1 MAMPGSRSRSH
12 LARFIAGSSFLL
24 LLLLLPSP
32 SGACPKPC
40 ACYVPT
46 EVHCT
51 FRYLTAIPRHLAS
64 NVERINLGYNSLVE
78 ITEND
83 FSGQHKMELLMLHS
97 NEIQRINEKAFRDLH
112 SLQVLKMSYNK
123 VRSLHKNTFHGL
135 KSLIRLHMDHNKLE
149 FLNPEA
155 LYGLTSLKLVHLEG
169 NLLTQIHADTFVT
182 LRHMQIFKTSS
193 IKHIYLSDN
202 LLSSLPKDMFSYM
215 AELETIYLNGNPWS
229 CDCQMQWFAEWA
241 DKSRDMIKCKKDR
254 SYTNGQQCPV
264 CSIPSQ
270 NKGKDLSDI
279 SVTDLACV
287 KPSIDPAL
295 KIKNV
300 TESGE
305 SDFSSISAKDFIA
318 PIGTLIINMTDQTG
332 NEANLA
338 CNIQRPS
345 DMSPITLE
353 RNNGH
358 TLLRT
363 SFSTFLVCNID
374 YDHIQKLW
382 GILAMYS
389 DSPMK
394 LRRDLL
400 LTKMPYV
407 SYSYKQI
414 NSEED
419 VFTNIEAELRA
430 NPSWVMQDQITLQ
443 LDRTA
448 TTLNTLHVRYSADVQ
463 ILLEQYEEKPMAYKW
478 AMILKDNTTQTEY
491 IVVTGGTVELDCQV
505 TGEPAPV
512 TEWILPDGSK
522 VRAPYASEEGRIII
536 IKSGKFILR
545 TVDSFDTGV
554 YHCIGTNYYDADV
567 LTFRIIVVDSDV
579 EHDTLNGPEISPLVG
594 ESLHLPCHSTGI
606 PEASVSWVFPDHS
619 VVHQSSSSKHK
630 HIFSNGTLKIQELT
644 QRDRGY
650 FRCIAANPYGFD
662 MLVVKVLTAESE
674 NNVKDKRTSLTEEWE
689 HEASGTEAFTD
700 VTEHYIPLTT
710 THPILRQASRVVS
723 KKQPTSRHSGKSESK
738 IKHKKKGEKPNKR
751 TRGQRRQFYQGNRRI
766 DPQHWAALLEKTKK
780 KPVPSVTKENITTST
795 KKTNVST
802 NGNLSGDGE
811 EVSGGDLS
819 PTEEGFII
827 LTTKLP
833 LETTTSKLAVHQ
845 MKETQTLQTS
855 KAQTTPS
862 ILIEEMSPV
871 VKPMVI
877 ELDKTEEQT
886 DKYYSTMIPQT
897 QQSTL
902 QTTKSAPEGY
912 ILSQELTTMSSI
924 SRAKSL
930 SSITRP
936 PAISNAFSATDD
948 YKNNNDRTS
957 YSHSQVT
964 TNRVSSAFS
973 TVNNLIHVTPKNMHT
988 KLPSTN
994 IVPIVGNTD
1003 LTTQKNVPSVVITD
1017 HKILTSESQVEGT
1030 STSLPTSQSQPVTSQ
1045 YLNTTSP
1052 RKGVD
1057 MALVTVTEPENEMS
1071 HIYFQSTQ
1079 KIITP
1084 RLPPGSTIIA
1094 HQQIQIIRDVTPNT
1108 ANSRQRYGR
1117 RKISG
1122 KRRIVRPDRIPNIK
1136 DRYAFLRPER
1146 KEVTKESTTVASAT
1160 ELTTKYKYSSSTSS
1174 LIEPDPLTTPVTRES
1189 TTVKSATEQITRY
1202 QHSSSTTS
1210 LTRPEP
1216 LPTPWTI
1223 ITTPQTVNVS
1233 QLTTV
1238 ATPFTLFQGK
1248 GRTVEPENTGLKSV
1262 HTYIQTAHPDI
1273 LLEFVPTV
1281 SMPTYSTNRT
1291 SFSSTEY
1298 PTTVTGKHAT
1308 INIFQT
1314 TPSQVNREYKNV
1326 DLKPTTAKSKISSKT
1341 LRGKIPWH
1349 RFFGN
1354 GQIQKEILKKLRKPK
1369 IQTTKSAITTLPATS
1384 VFETNTL
1391 PVSEI
1396 HTSYLSTEAEFSK
1409 NDAGLSVSPAIPMT
1423 LDNEITL
1430 TPTPTFSSTTLRM
1443 SPTTISSHITTPIT
1457 NEINVD
1463 SYSPTSTFTT
1473 PTTGGIMPS
1482 SATTAANTRAVN
1494 GARRKWVKRKRP
1506 RKKNTTQETI
1516 TALKSKPSDES
1527 KVNKPSQI
1535 TTNDYTMITSTMTLT
1550 SPQVSENATGTPFTS
1565 TYKSHPYTASPKPK
1579 RRLTTKNKVKPPTGK
1594 PRLSTETIN
1603 MTLPNTSQGIIPK
1616 AKKVPIITQ
1625 ETPSYS
1631 TTILQTYAPSATAK
1645 YQSKT
1650 VGIATNK
1657 TVNQK
1662 IPHETFEYQYTIK
1675 SVPTDKYEFVTSTGS
1690 PIVTTQK
1697 LHPKVQHPTPL
1708 SPTISMTPQMAPR
1721 QSTLFP
1727 SQKRYWNKALPELTE
1742 KSKTLTVNT
1751 LTILKP
1757 PLSLTSD
1764 SPVITKNKY
1773 STTFQPLKTENQ
1785 ETTTMNQFTLETS
1798 SSDRPTKP
1806 KIKGGKLASFTVL
1819 ANSDA
1824 FIPCEATGNPVP
1836 TIHWTKVSSGPFLL
1850 KSRRGNKLE
1859 IFVNGTLSIP
1869 NVSIH
1874 DRGQYLCVA
1883 ANQYGSDRLL
1893 VTLSVI
1899 AYPPRILEGHSKE
1912 ITVHSG
1918 NSVDVKCQ
1926 AEGRPTPE
1934 IVWILPNKSSVS
1946 EYSSEN
1952 PRVSVKPDGTLTIS
1966 DMTIYDRG
1974 LYKCLASNQAG
1985 SETLKVKIQVIAAPP
2000 IILEDKRQQ
2009 VEGMLGENLKLPC
2022 SARGN
2027 PNPSV
2032 HWVLFDGTEVKPL
2045 QFINSKLFMFSNG
2058 TLYIRNLVSADSGNY
2073 ECIATSSTGSER
2085 RVINLI
2091 VEQRESGPKI
2101 ITASPKFTERNFG
2114 DQLLLN
2120 CSANGEPKPRIIWR
2134 LPSKAVVDQWHR
2146 MGNRIHVYPN
2156 GSLFVEAVTEK
2167 DAGDYLCVARNK
2179 IGDDLMLMRVSVTM
2193 KPAKIDQKQ
2202 FFKKQVPY
2210 GKDFK
2215 VDCKASGA
2223 PIPEISWSLP
2233 DGTMINNV
2241 LQADDNGRSRFRR
2254 YVLFENGTLFLNKVG
2269 ITEEGDYTCVA
2280 QNTLGKDEMKV
2291 HITVVTAAPRIKHNY
2306 KTFARA
2312 RAGEMATFDC
2322 EAIGEPRPRTFWLLP
2337 SSEKISASN
2346 DRYLLHVNGSLS
2358 ITKVKL
2364 LDEGEYMCVARNAA
2378 GEDTKLFKLEVT
2390 SRPPLINGLYT
2401 NKTVIKDTAV
2411 KHSRKLID
2419 CRAEGTPPPQV
2430 MWIMPDNIFLN
2441 APYYGSRIIV
2451 HKNGTLEIRNVRAS
2465 DTAEFICVARN
2476 DGGETVLVVQLE
2488 ATDMLRRPMFKNPF
2502 NEKITARPDT
2512 TTVLN
2517 CSADGNPPPEM
2528 IWLLPNGTRF
2538 SSEPTLSRYQIGSDG
2553 TFIIYN
2559 PTRDDAGKY
2568 RCAARNK
2575 VGYIEKLIIL
2585 EVGQKPTILTHPRK
2599 AIKVISGEQLSLHC
2613 LSDGIPKP
2621 NIIWRIPSGLILG
2634 RPQINGR
2641 YILHENGTL
2650 VVRETSTQDH
2660 GNYICR
2666 AQNNAGDTSIVVPVM
2681 IIAFSPRI
2689 TNRPPQSTQTKS
2701 GVAIQLNCVAIGV
2714 PKPEVSWE
2722 MPDLSILSTA
2732 SKGRPTGSELLHP
2745 QGTLVIQNPRRSDSG
2760 TYRCTAKNSH
2770 GSDTIATYLQVL

>member
-1 MAMPGSRSRSH
+1 MPGSS
-12 LARFIAGSSFLL
+12 LWGPMVRFIAGSGFLFV
-24 LLLLLPSP
+24 LLLPSP

-51 FRYLTAIPRHLAS
+51 FRYLSAIPGLLNS
-64 NVERINLGYNSLVE
+64 NVERINLGYNSLIE
-78 ITEND
+78 ITENN
-83 FSGQHKMELLMLHS
+83 FSGLNKLELLMLHS
-97 NEIQRINEKAFRDLH
+97 NEIQRIHEKAFRDLH

-135 KSLIRLHMDHNKLE
+135 KSLIRLHMDHNKIE

-155 LYGLTSLKLVHLEG
+155 LYGLSSLKLVHLEG

-182 LRHMQIFKTSS
+182 LRYMQIFKTSS

-202 LLSSLPKDMFSYM
+202 LLSALPKDMFSYM
-215 AELETIYLNGNPWS
+215 AELETVYLNGNPWS

-241 DKSRDMIKCKKDR
+241 EKSRDMIKCKRDR

-270 NKGKDLSDI
+270 YKGKDLSDI
-279 SVTDLACV
+279 LVTDLTCV

-305 SDFSSISAKDFIA
+305 SDFSSISPKDFIA
-318 PIGTLIINMTDQTG
+318 PIGSLVINMTDQTG

-338 CNIQRPS
+338 CSIQRPS
-345 DMSPITLE
+345 KMSPITLE

-363 SFSTFLVCNID
+363 SLSTFLVCSID

-394 LRRDLL
+394 LRRELL

-407 SYSYKQI
+407 SYSYKQF
-414 NSEED
+414 STDED

-430 NPSWVMQDQITLQ
+430 NPSWVMQDQLTLQ

-448 TTLNTLHVRYSADVQ
+448 TTLNTLHIRYIADVH
-463 ILLEQYEEKPMAYKW
+463 IMLEQYEEKPVEYKW

-491 IVVTGGTVELDCQV
+491 TVVTGSTVELDCQV
-505 TGEPAPV
+505 IGEPAPV

-536 IKSGKFILR
+536 TKSGKFILR

-554 YHCIGTNYYDADV
+554 YHCIGTNYHDADV

-579 EHDTLNGPEISPLVG
+579 EHDTVNGPEISPLVG
-594 ESLHLPCHSTGI
+594 ETLHLPCHSSGI
-606 PEASVSWVFPDHS
+606 PEASVSWVFPDNS
-619 VVHQSSSSKHK
+619 VVHQSSKHK
-630 HIFSNGTLKIQELT
+630 NIFSNGTLKIQELT

-650 FRCIAANPYGFD
+650 FRCIVANPYGFD
-662 MLVVKVLTAESE
+662 VLVVKILTVEGE
-674 NNVKDKRTSLTEEWE
+674 NNVKNKRTSLTEEWE
-689 HEASGTEAFTD
+689 QEASGTEEFTD
-700 VTEHYIPLTT
+700 VTEDYMPLTT
-710 THPILRQASRVVS
+710 AYPILSQASRVVS
-723 KKQPTSRHSGKSESK
+723 KKQPASRHSGKAESK
-738 IKHKKKGEKPNKR
+738 IQHRKKGEKLNKR
-751 TRGQRRQFYQGNRRI
+751 TRGQRRHFYHGNRRI
-766 DPQHWAALLEKTKK
+766 DPQQWAALLEKTKK
-780 KPVPSVTKENITTST
+780 KPAPSVTKEITST
-795 KKTNVST
+795 STEKTYVST
-802 NGNLSGDGE
+802 NGKVSGDGE
-811 EVSGGDLS
+811 DISGGDLS
-819 PTEEGFII
+819 PTEEGFLI

-833 LETTTSKLAVHQ
+833 LETTTSQLAVHQ
-845 MKETQTLQTS
+845 GKETQTIQTS
-855 KAQTTPS
+855 KAKTTPS
-862 ILIEEMSPV
+862 ILVEEMSPV

-877 ELDKTEEQT
+877 ELEKSEEQT
-886 DKYYSTMIPQT
+886 VIIKEEYSTMVPQT
-897 QQSTL
+897 QQSSTSQ
-902 QTTKSAPEGY
+902 QTKAAPEGY
-912 ILSQELTTMSSI
+912 IPRQELTTMSRI
-924 SRAKSL
+924 SKATSL
-930 SSITRP
+930 SIITRP
-936 PAISNAFSATDD
+936 PAISNAFHNIDD
-948 YKNNNDRTS
+948 YKNNVNHTRNS
-957 YSHSQVT
+957 PSQVT
-964 TNRVSSAFS
+964 TNKVNIASS
-973 TVNNLIHVTPKNMHT
+973 TVNDLMNITPTNMHT
-988 KLPSTN
+988 MPPSTS
-994 IVPIVGNTD
+994 IVPKVRDKD
-1003 LTTQKNVPSVVITD
+1003 LSTQKNFPSVDIKD
-1017 HKILTSESQVEGT
+1017 HIMLTSESSVEDT
-1030 STSLPTSQSQPVTSQ
+1030 STSLPTSQNQLVTSQ
-1045 YLNTTSP
+1045 YLNTSSP
-1052 RKGVD
+1052 KSSFEI
-1057 MALVTVTEPENEMS
+1057 ALMTVTEPENEMG

-1094 HQQIQIIRDVTPNT
+1094 HQQIQIIRDVNPNT
-1108 ANSRQRYGR
+1108 ANARQRYGR
-1117 RKISG
+1117 RKLSG
-1122 KRRIVRPDRIPNIK
+1122 KRRIIRPDRIPNIK
-1136 DRYAFLRPER
+1136 DRYTFLRSDR
-1146 KEVTKESTTVASAT
+1146 KEVTKESTTVTSAT
-1160 ELTTKYKYSSSTSS
+1160 ELATKYKYSSITSS
-1174 LIEPDPLTTPVTRES
+1174 LIEPVPLPTPVTRES
-1189 TTVKSATEQITRY
+1189 TSVKSATDLVTKY
-1202 QHSSSTTS
+1202 QHSSSATS
-1210 LTRPEP
+1210 LTGPEP
-1216 LPTPWTI
+1216 LPTPCTKI
-1223 ITTPQTVNVS
+1223 ITTPKVKMPQF
-1233 QLTTV
+1233 TTV
-1238 ATPFTLFQGK
+1238 STPVTLFQEK
-1248 GRTVEPENTGLKSV
+1248 RTTEPDVTGLKSL
-1262 HTYIQTAHPDI
+1262 HTYAEMAHPKPDI
-1273 LLEFVPTV
+1273 ALEFRPTV
-1281 SMPTYSTNRT
+1281 LLSTSSGKRT
-1291 SFSSTEY
+1291 SFSSIEY
-1298 PTTVTGKHAT
+1298 PTTATGKHAMIAMFT
-1308 INIFQT
+1308 T
-1314 TPSQVNREYKNV
+1314 TPSQVYNEYKNV
-1326 DLKPTTAKSKISSKT
+1326 NSKPPTAKSRNSSKT

-1369 IQTTKSAITTLPATS
+1369 IQTTKSAFTTLAATS

-1391 PVSEI
+1391 PVSEV
-1396 HTSYLSTEAEFSK
+1396 HASYLSTAAEISF
-1409 NDAGLSVSPAIPMT
+1409 NDTGLSVSPAIPMT
-1423 LDNEITL
+1423 LENEITL
-1430 TPTPTFSSTTLRM
+1430 TPTPICSLTTLRR
-1443 SPTTISSHITTPIT
+1443 SPTTFPSHITTPIT
-1457 NEINVD
+1457 KAINVN
-1463 SYSPTSTFTT
+1463 SHSLTTASTALTTS
-1473 PTTGGIMPS
+1473 GIMSS
-1482 SATTAANTRAVN
+1482 SAATSVYTRAVN

-1516 TALKSKPSDES
+1516 TALKWKPSDET
-1527 KVNKPSQI
+1527 KVTKPSQM
-1535 TTNDYTMITSTMTLT
+1535 TTKAYNVMTSTMSLT
-1550 SPQVSENATGTPFTS
+1550 SPQVSENPTGTSLTS
-1565 TYKSHPYTASPKPK
+1565 TDKSQPYTASVKPK
-1579 RRLTTKNKVKPPTGK
+1579 RRPTMKNIINPPTNHPTGQ
-1594 PRLSTETIN
+1594 PPLSTDTIKL
-1603 MTLPNTSQGIIPK
+1603 TLPNTSQGIIRT
-1616 AKKVPIITQ
+1616 AKKAPIITQ
-1625 ETPSYS
+1625 ETSSYS
-1631 TTILQTYAPSATAK
+1631 TTIMSGNPFLPTLLQTYVPRATEK
-1645 YQSKT
+1645 YQSRN
-1650 VGIATNK
+1650 VGMATNK
-1657 TVNQK
+1657 NFNQN
-1662 IPHETFEYQYTIK
+1662 ILNETFKYLYATK
-1675 SVPTDKYEFVTSTGS
+1675 SVPTDKHEIVASTNS
-1690 PIVTTQK
+1690 PIVTTQV
-1697 LHPKVQHPTPL
+1697 LHPKVQHPTPS
-1708 SPTISMTPQMAPR
+1708 SPTITVTPQMAIR
-1721 QSTLFP
+1721 QRTLLP
-1727 SQKRYWNKALPELTE
+1727 SQKRYWSKTVPELTE

-1757 PLSLTSD
+1757 PLSLTRET
-1764 SPVITKNKY
+1764 PVITKDKF
-1773 STTFQPLKTENQ
+1773 SPLFQPLKTANQ
-1785 ETTTMNQFTLETS
+1785 ETTTMDQFTLETS
-1798 SSDRPTKP
+1798 ASERPTKP

-1850 KSRRGNKLE
+1850 KSRRGNKFE
-1859 IFVNGTLSIP
+1859 FFFNGTLFIP
-1869 NVSIH
+1869 NVSIL

-1893 VTLSVI
+1893 VTLSVV
-1899 AYPPRILEGHSKE
+1899 AYPPRILEGPSKE

-1918 NSVDVKCQ
+1918 KTIDVKCQ
-1926 AEGRPTPE
+1926 AEGRPIPE

-1952 PRVSVKPDGTLTIS
+1952 HRVSVRSDGTLTIS

-1985 SETLKVKIQVIAAPP
+1985 SDTLKVKIQVIAAPP

-2009 VEGMLGENLKLPC
+2009 VEGLLGENLKLPC
-2022 SARGN
+2022 TARGN

-2058 TLYIRNLVSADSGNY
+2058 TLYIRNLVSADTGNY

-2085 RVINLI
+2085 RVISLT
-2091 VEQRESGPKI
+2091 VEQGESGPKI
-2101 ITASPKFTERNFG
+2101 INVSPKFTEKNFG
-2114 DQLLLN
+2114 DQLLLT
-2120 CSANGEPKPRIIWR
+2120 CSATGEPKPRIIWR

-2156 GSLFVEAVTEK
+2156 GSLFVDAVTEK

-2179 IGDDLMLMRVSVTM
+2179 IGDDLMLMRVSVNM

-2202 FFKKQVPY
+2202 YFKKQVPY

-2291 HITVVTAAPRIKHNY
+2291 HITVVTAAPRIKNNY

-2312 RAGEMATFDC
+2312 RAGEFVTFDC
-2322 EAIGEPRPRTFWLLP
+2322 EAIGEPRPKTFWLLP
-2337 SSEKISASN
+2337 SSEKISASS

-2358 ITKVKL
+2358 VSKVKL
-2364 LDEGEYMCVARNAA
+2364 LDEGEYMCVTRNPA
-2378 GEDTKLFKLEVT
+2378 GEDTKLYKLEVT

-2419 CRAEGTPPPQV
+2419 CKAEGTPPPQV

-2488 ATDMLRRPMFKNPF
+2488 ATEMLRRPMFKNPF

-2512 TTVLN
+2512 TTILN

-2538 SSEPTLSRYQIGSDG
+2538 SSGLTLGRYQVGNDG

-2559 PTRDDAGKY
+2559 PTREDAGKY

-2585 EVGQKPTILTHPRK
+2585 EVGQKPTILIHPRK

-2613 LSDGIPKP
+2613 LADGVPKP
-2621 NIIWRIPSGLILG
+2621 NVIWTIPSGFTFD

-2641 YILHENGTL
+2641 HILHENGTL
-2650 VVRETSTQDH
+2650 VVRETRDE
-2660 GNYICR
+2660 
-2666 AQNNAGDTSIVVPVM
+2666 
-2681 IIAFSPRI
+2681 
-2689 TNRPPQSTQTKS
+2689 
-2701 GVAIQLNCVAIGV
+2701 QLKVC
-2714 PKPEVSWE
+2714 W
-2722 MPDLSILSTA
+2722 L
-2732 SKGRPTGSELLHP
+2732 
-2745 QGTLVIQNPRRSDSG
+2745 
-2760 TYRCTAKNSH
+2760 
-2770 GSDTIATYLQVL
+2770 